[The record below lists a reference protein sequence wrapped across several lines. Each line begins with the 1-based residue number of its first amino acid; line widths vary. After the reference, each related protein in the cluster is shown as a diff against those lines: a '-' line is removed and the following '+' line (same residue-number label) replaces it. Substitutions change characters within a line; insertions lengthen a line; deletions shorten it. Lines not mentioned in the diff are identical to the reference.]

1 MTRNHGLSLAAGL
14 LLLAAMAAPRA
25 FADQA
30 ADPMGGEI
38 AVSEHMVPAP
48 QKGLE
53 IYVRNKHLAGV
64 STFGPAKT
72 LVFVHGATYPASTAF
87 DLPLGGFSWMDYL
100 ARHGY
105 DVYLLDLPGYGR
117 STRPPEM
124 DAPASANPPL
134 ETTDQA
140 VAALGAVVDD
150 VLQRRGL
157 QSLDV
162 MGWSWGT
169 AIAAGF
175 AAENPAK
182 VHRLVLYATL
192 WVMDQPSTTLKID
205 PDHLG
210 AYRQVTRADAEKRW
224 LSGLAPE
231 QQAGL
236 IPPGW
241 FAQWAD
247 ATFATDPKG
256 AAQNP
261 PVLRAPEGVIYD
273 VVRYWQK
280 GHPTWDPAKL
290 TMPVLMVQAEW
301 DHDTPPYM
309 SHTVFPLITH
319 APWKEYAMLGEG
331 THTIIMEKNRLQLF
345 RVVQDFLDMPAPR

>member
-1 MTRNHGLSLAAGL
+1 MKNRICRLAAWVL
-14 LLLAAMAAPRA
+14 LLVGFAVPNG
-25 FADQA
+25 FADQV
-30 ADPMGGEI
+30 DGGMGGRIEM
-38 AVSEHMVPAP
+38 SEHMVPAP
-48 QKGLE
+48 QKGLQ
-53 IYVRNKHLAGV
+53 IFVRNKHLAGM
-64 STFGPAKT
+64 SAFGPAKT

-100 ARHGY
+100 ARRGY

-124 DAPASANPPL
+124 DAPAAANPPL

-175 AAENPAK
+175 AAANPAK
-182 VHRLVLYATL
+182 VHRLVLYAPL
-192 WVMDQPSTTLKID
+192 WVMDKPSTTLKID

-224 LSGLAPE
+224 LSGLTPG

-241 FAQWAD
+241 FGQWAD
-247 ATFATDPKG
+247 ATFATDAKG

-309 SHTVFPLITH
+309 SHTLFPLITH
-319 APWKEYAMLGEG
+319 APWKEYVTLGEG
-331 THTIIMEKNRLQLF
+331 THTIMMEKNRLQLF
-345 RVVQDFLDMPAPR
+345 HVVQDFLDMPAPR

>member
-1 MTRNHGLSLAAGL
+1 MMKNRGCGLAAWVL
-14 LLLAAMAAPRA
+14 LLVGIAAPSG

-30 ADPMGGEI
+30 GGGMGGPI
-38 AVSEHMVPAP
+38 AMSEHMVPAP
-48 QKGLE
+48 QKGLQ
-53 IYVRNKHLAGV
+53 IFVRNKHLAGMT
-64 STFGPAKT
+64 SFGPAKT

-87 DLPLGGFSWMDYL
+87 DLPLGGMSWMDYL

-150 VLQRRGL
+150 VLRRRGL
-157 QSLDV
+157 ASLDV

-175 AAENPAK
+175 AAANPAK

-192 WVMDQPSTTLKID
+192 WVIEGPIALKID

-224 LSGLAPE
+224 LSGLTPE
-231 QQAGL
+231 QEKGL

-241 FAQWAD
+241 FAQWED

-261 PVLRAPEGVIYD
+261 PVLRAPNGVILD

-280 GHPTWDPAKL
+280 GHPTWDPARL

-319 APWKEYAMLGEG
+319 APWKEYVTLGEG

-345 RVVQDFLDMPAPR
+345 HVVQDFLDMPAPR